1 MTITVLPDLRAHHAL
16 WRPRPV
22 VPAVWCVRALAL
34 VPFVLMAPEVASAV
48 SGRPDAMKHLS
59 MSVADVMGNAIFL
72 AFALMLVVT
81 PLSTITGW
89 RWHVVLR
96 RDLGLA
102 MFALAWTDLVLAA
115 VATGDQF
122 TGGVVNRIAGHSFLL
137 VGMLATVLTLPV
149 ALTANR
155 RSQRALGTYWKS
167 VQRLTYLVWGLILLH
182 LLLLFGLRSV
192 FLHAVLAS
200 VALLVPRLPVVHD
213 WWVRNRRSGAR
224 HRLRVVLALVL
235 AGLLVAGLQPFAQ
248 GFVRSGTQA
257 FQQHPV
263 DD

>member
-1 MTITVLPDLRAHHAL
+1 
-16 WRPRPV
+16 
-22 VPAVWCVRALAL
+22 

-48 SGRPDAMKHLS
+48 AGRPDAMEHLS
-59 MSVADVMGNAIFL
+59 LSVADVMGNAIFL
-72 AFALMLVVT
+72 TFMLMLAVT
-81 PLSTITGW
+81 PMTTITGW

-122 TGGVVNRIAGHSFLL
+122 TGGVVNRVAGHSFLL
-137 VGMLATVLTLPV
+137 VGMCATVLTLPL

-167 VQRLTYLVWGLILLH
+167 VQRLTYLVWALILLH
-182 LLLLFGLRSV
+182 LFLLFGPGSV

-200 VALLVPRLPVVHD
+200 VALLVPRLPVVRD
-213 WWVRNRRSGAR
+213 WWVSCRRSGA
-224 HRLRVVLALVL
+224 HRRFRGTVALLLAT
-235 AGLLVAGLQPFAQ
+235 LLVVGLAPFAQ
-248 GFVRSGTQA
+248 GLARSGAQA
-257 FQQHPV
+257 LQQAPV